1 MLLIAAREYLH
12 VQMLTVWLT
21 YSANDIVLTHHNL
34 GKHKKVNK
42 QTQISLSCTYS
53 SLLIVLVFWRLCVAM
68 QWSVQHAFQP
78 YWPGDLDE
86 VSERPHI
93 R

>member
-34 GKHKKVNK
+34 GKQKSQQADTN
-42 QTQISLSCTYS
+42 QF
-53 SLLIVLVFWRLCVAM
+53 IVYILQPTDCVGILEAVCGYAVVSAACIPAILTWGLR
-68 QWSVQHAFQP
+68 WSEWKATH
-78 YWPGDLDE
+78 
-86 VSERPHI
+86 
-93 R
+93 